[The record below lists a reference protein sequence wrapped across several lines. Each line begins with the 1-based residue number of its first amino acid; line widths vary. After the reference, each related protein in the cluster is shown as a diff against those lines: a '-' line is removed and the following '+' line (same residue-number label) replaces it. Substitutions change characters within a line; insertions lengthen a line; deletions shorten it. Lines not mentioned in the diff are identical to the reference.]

1 MSMPLN
7 NVEHYV
13 ILQAIAV
20 KLDKEEK
27 PGTRALD
34 ELYKCLLEELEHE
47 NPFPDAGSLKATALE
62 MLEEGLLDIE
72 KGFISITFTGY
83 MKLSHSKLLSFLR
96 QEIPKKI
103 REQLDKKNPFRV
115 VQKS

>member
-1 MSMPLN
+1 MSMPL

-20 KLDKEEK
+20 KLDKDEA

-34 ELYKCLLEELEHE
+34 ELYQCLLEELKHE

-62 MLEEGLLDIE
+62 MLEEGFLDI
-72 KGFISITFTGY
+72 KRGFISLTFEGY
-83 MKLSHSKLLSFLR
+83 MMLSHSKLLHFLR
-96 QEIPKKI
+96 QEIPKKV
-103 REQLDKKNPFRV
+103 REQLDKKNPLRV